1 MSDYRDTPDF
11 TPANNVYDELAGAAA
26 SPTATSRRQGRAAV
40 DAVVGKVEGLVG
52 RTVGEPTA
60 RKVRQKADA
69 VIDRAEQAYSTAH
82 ARVDRE
88 LALQPY
94 KALGIAAVAGL
105 VVGLMLARRD
115 RTIIYRPVDR

>member
-1 MSDYRDTPDF
+1 MSDYRESPDF
-11 TPANNVYDELAGAAA
+11 SPANSAFDDPTNDAAGPA
-26 SPTATSRRQGRAAV
+26 ATSRRQGRAAV

-52 RTVGEPTA
+52 RTVGEPAA
-60 RKVRQKADA
+60 RKVRQRADA
-69 VIDRAEQAYSTAH
+69 VIDKAEQAYSSAH

-105 VVGLMLARRD
+105 VVGLLLARRD